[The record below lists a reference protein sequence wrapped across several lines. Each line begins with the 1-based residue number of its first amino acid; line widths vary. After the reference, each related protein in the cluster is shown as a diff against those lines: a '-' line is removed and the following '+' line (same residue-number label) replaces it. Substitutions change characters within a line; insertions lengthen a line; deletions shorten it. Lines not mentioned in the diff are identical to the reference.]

1 MQVVSIYPNFANQGG
16 AQNVVLQL
24 AHSLNSTKLPIVL
37 TQTKCTDITSA
48 YLPQANYKMFSWRS
62 VCSLANKD
70 TVFLSHHRLCTTK
83 LMLYKLLL
91 GRRLRVVHVAHNTFT
106 NLRFCTLYPQK
117 VIAVST
123 GVKKN
128 LIEYFHLKSERVQV
142 IFNGI
147 KDLYDANET
156 VSNTSGKIRIL
167 LPGRICAV
175 KQQVKIVEYCKG
187 KLSPH
192 IQIDFAGDG
201 DERERLKQAIKD
213 SSQFHYLGFVSMK
226 DCLPHYDYVLL
237 FSEKEGLGLSLI
249 EGCMFGKPLITND
262 VPAVLDVNEDKK
274 TGFVYP
280 TFEKLVEGLNQ
291 LPLPGSEEYKWLS
304 ANARKK
310 YEHRFTEERMIAAYK
325 DVLSSVD

>member
-1 MQVVSIYPNFANQGG
+1 MQVISVYPNFTNKGG
-16 AQNVVLQL
+16 AQNVTVQL
-24 AHSLNSTKLPIVL
+24 AKALNEHETPIIL
-37 TQTKCTDITSA
+37 IKKCTKVVPEYEQKVKFMELT
-48 YLPQANYKMFSWRS
+48 WRN
-62 VCSLANKD
+62 VRKLANEN
-70 TVFLSHHRLCTTK
+70 VIFLSHHRKCTTL
-83 LMLYKLLL
+83 LMLYKIVL
-91 GRRLRVVHVAHNTFT
+91 GKKLHVVHVAHSTFK
-106 NLRFCTLYPQK
+106 NLKYLSLFPPK
-117 VIAVST
+117 IIAISN
-123 GVKKN
+123 GVKEN
-128 LIEYFHLKSERVQV
+128 LEQYFGISSQRVHV
-142 IFNGI
+142 IFNGV
-147 KDLYDANET
+147 KDEYDANK
-156 VSNTSGKIRIL
+156 VVDNTSGKIRIL

>member
-1 MQVVSIYPNFANQGG
+1 MQVISVYPNFANKGG
-16 AQNVVLQL
+16 AQNVTIQL
-24 AHSLNSTKLPIVL
+24 AKALNGHDIPIVL
-37 TQTKCTDITSA
+37 TKKGTNII
-48 YLPQANYKMFSWRS
+48 PEYKQEAKFMELTWKN
-62 VCSLANKD
+62 VQKLAQEN
-70 TVFLSHHRLCTTK
+70 VIFLSHHRKCTTL
-83 LMLYKLLL
+83 LMLYKIVL
-91 GRRLRVVHVAHNTFT
+91 GKKLHVVHVAHSTFK
-106 NLRFCTLYPQK
+106 NLKYLSLFPQK
-117 VIAVST
+117 IIAISN
-123 GVKKN
+123 GVKEN
-128 LIEYFHLKSERVQV
+128 LEQYFGISPQRIHV
-142 IFNGI
+142 IYNGV
-147 KDLYDANET
+147 KDEYDANK
-156 VSNTSGKIRIL
+156 VVDNTSGKIRIL
-167 LPGRICAV
+167 LPGRICAL

-201 DERERLKQAIKD
+201 DECERLKQAIKD

-310 YEHRFTEERMIAAYK
+310 YEQRFTEEKMIAAYK

>member
-1 MQVVSIYPNFANQGG
+1 MQVISVYPNFTNKGG
-16 AQNVVLQL
+16 AQNVTVQL
-24 AHSLNSTKLPIVL
+24 AKALNEHETPIIL
-37 TQTKCTDITSA
+37 IKKCTKVVSEYEQKVKFMELT
-48 YLPQANYKMFSWRS
+48 WRN
-62 VCSLANKD
+62 VRKLAKEN
-70 TVFLSHHRLCTTK
+70 VIFLSHHRKCTTL
-83 LMLYKLLL
+83 LMLYKIVL
-91 GRRLRVVHVAHNTFT
+91 GKKLHVVHVAHSTFE
-106 NLRFCTLYPQK
+106 NLKYLSLFPQK
-117 VIAVST
+117 IIAISN
-123 GVKKN
+123 GVKEN
-128 LIEYFHLKSERVQV
+128 LEQYFGISPQRIHV
-142 IFNGI
+142 IYNGV
-147 KDLYDANET
+147 KDQYDVNK
-156 VSNTSGKIRIL
+156 VVDNTSGKIRIL
-167 LPGRICAV
+167 LPGRICAL

-226 DCLPHYDYVLL
+226 DCLPRYDYVLL